1 MHWPSTPVE
10 HLGDFQP
17 FFCPRRECPEHQ
29 RTSPG
34 YRFRRHGVYASRRR
48 SRVPRFL
55 CLTCGRTFSRQSFA
69 VSYYRKRP
77 ELMRP
82 VAAGLVAGS
91 AHRQIARSLG
101 CAPSTVTRLAARLGR
116 HAILLLARALS
127 ELGGTVD
134 EPFVLDHFETFEFT
148 QDYPFGV
155 ATPVGADSWFVYG
168 LDPAPHARTGHRS
181 APQRRRLKARPR
193 RAARGGY
200 DGSTRRTLDLLLSL
214 GKDGRSV
221 RIRGDGHP
229 AYDRAVARHEATRRL
244 ELERY
249 PNPPRGPKGSPRS
262 AEARGRDQ
270 ALFPVDLLH
279 KILRHSLAHQ
289 RRETIAFGRR
299 LNAVL
304 ERLFVAAVWRNFV
317 KRRSERRPQPRTPAM
332 HLGLTEAPWSWK
344 RLLSRRLFHDRLRL
358 PEGWSWLYRRLWT
371 TPVLPS
377 NTRHNLARAF

>member
-1 MHWPSTPVE
+1 MRWPSTPVE
-10 HLGDFQP
+10 YLGAFQP
-17 FFCPRRECPEHQ
+17 AFCPRRECPEHR

-55 CLTCGRTFSRQSFA
+55 CLTCRHTFSRQTFA

-116 HAILLLARALS
+116 HAILLLAHTLS

-155 ATPVGADSWFVYG
+155 ATPVGAHSWFVYG

-181 APQRRRLKARPR
+181 VHQQRRLKSRPR

-200 DGSTRRTLDLLLSL
+200 TGSTRRTLDVLLSL
-214 GKDGRSV
+214 GKPGRSL

-229 AYDRAVARHEATRRL
+229 AYDSAVARHAGAARL
-244 ELERY
+244 ALERY
-249 PNPPRGPKGSPRS
+249 PNPPRGPKGSPPS
-262 AEARGRDQ
+262 APARVRDQ
-270 ALFPVDLLH
+270 AMFPVDLLH
-279 KILRHSLAHQ
+279 KILRHTLAHQ
-289 RRETIAFGRR
+289 RRETLAFGRR

-304 ERLFVAAVWRNFV
+304 ERLFVAVVWRNFI
-317 KRRSERRPQPRTPAM
+317 KRRSERRPEPRTPAM
-332 HLGLTEAPWSWK
+332 CLGLTDAPWDWK
-344 RLLSRRLFHDRLRL
+344 RLLSQRLFFHRLRL
-358 PEGWSWLYRRLWT
+358 PGLWPCLYRRLWT
-371 TPVLPS
+371 TPVLPF
-377 NTRHNLARAF
+377 NTTHELALAF